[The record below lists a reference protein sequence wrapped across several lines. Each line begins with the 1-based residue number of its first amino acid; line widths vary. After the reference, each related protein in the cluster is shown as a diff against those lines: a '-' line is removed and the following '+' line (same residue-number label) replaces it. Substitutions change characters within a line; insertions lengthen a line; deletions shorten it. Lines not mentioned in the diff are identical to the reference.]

1 MNAMLDIKPRVYTD
15 EFLHKLSGLYNSGV
29 RLKEIARVLGY
40 EGAQSLGVALSRC
53 RDKGLITARNN
64 KIVGLPR
71 EGRGMPPEQRQRI
84 EDAAK
89 AGMDVQEIAD
99 IEGVTFSTVKSHLY
113 RQGIRPLAPA
123 PLLTVVPHPIPLP
136 VVEAMQSF
144 NRPPDFSREIE
155 VFNATFAKNHALDTT
170 LQVLRTEAQTL
181 EARLGKVRA
190 AIETLQAIG
199 ETDQ

>member
-1 MNAMLDIKPRVYTD
+1 MNALLDIKPRVYTD
-15 EFLHKLSGLYNSGV
+15 EFLQKLSGLYNNGV

-40 EGAQSLGVALSRC
+40 KDAGSLGVALIRC

-64 KIVGLPR
+64 RVVGLPR
-71 EGRGMPPEQRQRI
+71 ECRGMPPEQRKRI

-89 AGMDVQEIAD
+89 AGMDLQEIAD

-123 PLLTVVPHPIPLP
+123 PLLTVVPIPEP
-136 VVEAMQSF
+136 AVEAMQSF
-144 NRPPDFSREIE
+144 NRGPDFSREIE

-170 LQVLRTEAQTL
+170 LQVLRAEAQTL

-199 ETDQ
+199 ETEQ